1 MNRSIAY
8 GDCNTEGLKGEL
20 FPLWPE
26 IVSDSLTLE
35 LTNCGHTMSTTRE
48 LLQYNRSYP
57 AAHFSI
63 AFIQYGLVDS
73 WLTFRRAPY
82 VLYYPDSLSRKLAR
96 KFVKKIKKLAR
107 IWQLQKRLGAVEQV
121 PLEEYRDN
129 IRSVIA
135 SAPET
140 QFVLVAT
147 APNLDESRNG
157 RIKNYNQA
165 LARIADEFERVVY
178 VDTYDKIW
186 GERRQTL
193 MDDGTHLTAIGH
205 QLVAA
210 SVKAVLEEAHAV

>member
-26 IVSDSLTLE
+26 IVSESLGLE

-57 AAHFSI
+57 AAQFSI

-73 WLTFRRAPY
+73 WLTFRGAPY
-82 VLYYPDSLSRKLAR
+82 VLYYPDGPCRKLAR
-96 KFVKKIKKLAR
+96 KLVKKIKKLAR
-107 IWQLQKRLGAVEQV
+107 GWQLQKRLGAIEQV
-121 PLEEYRDN
+121 PLAEYREN
-129 IRSVIA
+129 IRAVIT
-135 SAPET
+135 SAPDT
-140 QFVLVAT
+140 RFVLIAT

-157 RIKNYNQA
+157 RIKSYNQA
-165 LARIADEFERVVY
+165 LAGMAGEFERVLY

-186 GERRQTL
+186 GERRQAL

-210 SVKAVLEEAHAV
+210 SVKTVLEDAS